1 MVHVFSVFFN
11 ESDSDICTEGGDKSQ
26 ENLSDISEKD
36 TSAMK
41 SEVWGNCFSVKEG
54 ICKCGVCMVLNQ
66 KSGTK

>member
-41 SEVWGNCFSVKEG
+41 SEVWGNCFSVEEG
-54 ICKCGVCMVLNQ
+54 IWKCEVCMVLNQ
-66 KSGTK
+66 KGGTK